1 MTVRHHPSAE
11 LMLDYAVGGLA
22 QAPSLAIATHLTLCP
37 RCRRETQRLEAL
49 GGRLMSD
56 APGSRVA
63 RDTALD
69 AILSRIAAA
78 EDESPP
84 TLQPATAVFP
94 HPLRVALG
102 GDIDSV
108 PWKRLGMGAYHYII
122 PTADRAATAR
132 LLLIPAGRP
141 VPVHTH
147 AGTEL
152 TLTLCGAYSD
162 ATGHFARGDLQ
173 EADDTLTH
181 QPHAARG
188 EDCICLAVTEAPL
201 RFKSWPARLLQ
212 PLLGI

>member
-1 MTVRHHPSAE
+1 MTIRHHPSAE
-11 LMLDYAVGGLA
+11 LILDYAAGGLA
-22 QAPSLAIATHLTLCP
+22 DGPALAVASHLVLCP
-37 RCRRETQRLEAL
+37 HCRRETQRLEAL
-49 GGRLMSD
+49 GGRLMAD
-56 APGSRVA
+56 AVA
-63 RDTALD
+63 PQNDNETAFD
-69 AILSRIAAA
+69 AILSKIREG
-78 EDESPP
+78 EDESVPA
-84 TLQPATAVFP
+84 LQPATAVFP
-94 HPLRVALG
+94 YPLRVALG
-102 GDIDSV
+102 GDIDTV

-122 PTADRAATAR
+122 PSADGPATAR

-147 AGTEL
+147 VGTEL

-173 EADDTLTH
+173 EADDSLTH
-181 QPHAARG
+181 QPHAAPE